1 MSRKTRTVLKVG
13 VWVACLLPLA
23 CLVYWAAVGELTANP
38 IDFVTDTLGI
48 WALRLLLASLA
59 LTPLRLVSGAAW
71 PVAFR
76 RLLGLF
82 AFFYAVLHLGIWALL
97 DHFLDWPRMLADL
110 LGRRYIMAGL
120 LAVLLLLPLAATSTR
135 GMVRRLGGRGWRRL
149 HRLVYPAA
157 LLAVLHYLWLAKP
170 GFRPP
175 LFYAAVLALL
185 LGIRLWDAA
194 RRRLARARGRSSG
207 APSAR

>member
-1 MSRKTRTVLKVG
+1 MSRKTRTVLKAG

-82 AFFYAVLHLGIWALL
+82 AFFYAVLHLGVWALL

-110 LGRRYIMAGL
+110 LGRRYITAGL
-120 LAVLLLLPLAATSTR
+120 LALLLLLPLAATSTG

-175 LFYAAVLALL
+175 VLYAAVLALL
-185 LGIRLWDAA
+185 LGIRLWGAA
-194 RRRLARARGRSSG
+194 RRRLARAGCRSSG
-207 APSAR
+207 APGAR